1 MAAITSAEALRALYG
16 APSPRSLAKQLDHID
31 AHCRA
36 FIALSPFLVLSTQGP
51 DGLGDATPRGDHAGF
66 VGVADEKT
74 LIIPDR
80 PGNGRVDSLSNLVE
94 RPGIG
99 LLVVAAK
106 QRCPQA
112 LAARGGDRALV
123 RIGHRIAGDRTA
135 ARQDLGLGQL
145 VACQGAAIS
154 GDVHGLLIGEQ
165 PHELVARHAR
175 PGADRS
181 DIEMHEGRVRVWIEA
196 DAATLQAHPDL
207 ADSRR
212 GHVGQVEVH
221 RLAEHVLAVLGDG
234 ARAAPQHGVSVGR
247 AIGGH
252 DVERLLGAELAL
264 HLPDDIE
271 QARVH
276 ADRLVG
282 APIPQGPVQLLESGG
297 NIAAILLEG
306 DRRLLLRMH
315 VHDGYGARIAVG
327 DGVLRATDAEQ
338 ERGHREAEQRG
349 AAAGGLRAE
358 TQPTRN
364 RGVYPA
370 QSA

>member
-1 MAAITSAEALRALYG
+1 MRAAFSRRRWRGSGGDGRRGSRWRWRRGRLRRETLRAL
-16 APSPRSLAKQLDHID
+16 AR
-31 AHCRA
+31 
-36 FIALSPFLVLSTQGP
+36 
-51 DGLGDATPRGDHAGF
+51 DGLDGGVRRHGDGEAAAIA
-66 VGVADEKT
+66 GVAVE
-74 LIIPDR
+74 IAGIGIGHDR
-80 PGNGRVDSLSNLVE
+80 RLLTWRTAPTAGDG
-94 RPGIG
+94 PGIG

-145 VACQGAAIS
+145 VARQGAAIS

-181 DIEMHEGRVRVWIEA
+181 DIEMDEGRVRVWIEA
-196 DAATLQAHPDL
+196 DAATLQTHPDL

-234 ARAAPQHGVSVGR
+234 ARATAQHGVGVGR

-252 DVERLLGAELAL
+252 DVEGLLGAELAL

-349 AAAGGLRAE
+349 AAAGG
-358 TQPTRN
+358 
-364 RGVYPA
+364 
-370 QSA
+370 